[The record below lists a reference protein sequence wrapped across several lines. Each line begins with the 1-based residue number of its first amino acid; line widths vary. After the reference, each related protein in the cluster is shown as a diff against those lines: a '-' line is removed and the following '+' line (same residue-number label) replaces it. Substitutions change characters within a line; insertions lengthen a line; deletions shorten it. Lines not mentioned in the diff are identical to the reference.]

1 MRLTGIRVSA
11 MLTKAVVI
19 ALVGAV
25 EASAQTSLSGA
36 WTFTV
41 DLDGSITYPA
51 VTLMQDGMTLTGH
64 YSSEGL
70 GENDITGTVSEM
82 KITIM
87 FSADPG
93 LGMVVGDHD
102 RPVDPGKGLELGMVR
117 FVQDKAFKGGQIDGK
132 VAPHRGVGL
141 ILVTLRQG

>member
-1 MRLTGIRVSA
+1 MKYAIRTSR
-11 MLTKAVVI
+11 MLAAAIVI
-19 ALVGAV
+19 ALAGAV
-25 EASAQTSLSGA
+25 EASAQMSLSGA

-51 VTLMQDGMTLTGH
+51 VTLVQDGETLTGH

-87 FSADPG
+87 FAADPG
-93 LGMVVGDHD
+93 LGQVIDVVYTGTIDEEGMISGTLD
-102 RPVDPGKGLELGMVR
+102 LGGL
-117 FVQDKAFKGGQIDGK
+117 A
-132 VAPHRGVGL
+132 
-141 ILVTLRQG
+141 QGTFTAVKTEA

>member
-1 MRLTGIRVSA
+1 MKHTIRVTK
-11 MLTKAVVI
+11 MLAAAIVI
-19 ALVGAV
+19 ALTGAV
-25 EASAQTSLSGA
+25 EASAQMSLTGA

-51 VTLMQDGMTLTGH
+51 VTLVQDGETLTGH

-93 LGMVVGDHD
+93 LGQVIDVVYTGTIDAEGMITGTLD
-102 RPVDPGKGLELGMVR
+102 LGGL
-117 FVQDKAFKGGQIDGK
+117 A
-132 VAPHRGVGL
+132 
-141 ILVTLRQG
+141 QGTFTAVKTEA

>member
-1 MRLTGIRVSA
+1 MKHTIRVTK
-11 MLTKAVVI
+11 MLAAAIVI
-19 ALVGAV
+19 ALTGAV
-25 EASAQTSLSGA
+25 EASAQMSLTGA

-51 VTLMQDGMTLTGH
+51 VTLIQDGMTLTGH

-93 LGMVVGDHD
+93 LGQVIDVVYTGTIDEEGMISGTMD
-102 RPVDPGKGLELGMVR
+102 LGG
-117 FVQDKAFKGGQIDGK
+117 FA
-132 VAPHRGVGL
+132 
-141 ILVTLRQG
+141 QGTFTAVKTEA

>member
-1 MRLTGIRVSA
+1 MKHTVRVTK
-11 MLTKAVVI
+11 MLAAAIVI
-19 ALVGAV
+19 ALTGAV
-25 EASAQTSLSGA
+25 EASAQMSLTGA

-51 VTLMQDGMTLTGH
+51 VTLVQDGETLTGH

-93 LGMVVGDHD
+93 LGMVIDVVYTGTIDAEGMISGTLD
-102 RPVDPGKGLELGMVR
+102 LGGL
-117 FVQDKAFKGGQIDGK
+117 A
-132 VAPHRGVGL
+132 
-141 ILVTLRQG
+141 QGTFTAVKTEA

>member
-1 MRLTGIRVSA
+1 MKYAIRIST
-11 MLTKAVVI
+11 MLATALVI
-19 ALVGAV
+19 ALAGAV
-25 EASAQTSLSGA
+25 EANAQTTLTGA

-51 VTLMQDGMTLTGH
+51 VTLVQDGETLTGH

-87 FSADPG
+87 FAADLG
-93 LGMVVGDHD
+93 GMVIDVVYTGTIDEEGMISGTLD
-102 RPVDPGKGLELGMVR
+102 LGGL
-117 FVQDKAFKGGQIDGK
+117 A
-132 VAPHRGVGL
+132 
-141 ILVTLRQG
+141 QGTFTAVKTEA

>member
-1 MRLTGIRVSA
+1 MEYTIRMTT
-11 MLTKAVVI
+11 MLATALVI
-19 ALVGAV
+19 ALTGAV

-41 DLDGSITYPA
+41 DIDGSITYPA
-51 VTLMQDGMTLTGH
+51 VTLEQDGETLTGH

-70 GENDITGTVSEM
+70 GENDFTGTVSEM

-93 LGMVVGDHD
+93 LGQVIDVVYTGTIDEEGMISGTLD
-102 RPVDPGKGLELGMVR
+102 LGGFAGGTFTAVR
-117 FVQDKAFKGGQIDGK
+117 KED
-132 VAPHRGVGL
+132 
-141 ILVTLRQG
+141 

>member
-1 MRLTGIRVSA
+1 MKYAIRIST
-11 MLTKAVVI
+11 MLATALVI
-19 ALVGAV
+19 ALAGAV

-70 GENDITGTVSEM
+70 GENDITGTVDGSEI
-82 KITIM
+82 KIM
-87 FSADPG
+87 FTAD
-93 LGMVVGDHD
+93 LQGM
-102 RPVDPGKGLELGMVR
+102 PVDVVYTGTINEEGVISGTMDIEGGLLTGTFTAVR
-117 FVQDKAFKGGQIDGK
+117 SDG
-132 VAPHRGVGL
+132 
-141 ILVTLRQG
+141 

>member
-1 MRLTGIRVSA
+1 MKHTIRVTK
-11 MLTKAVVI
+11 MLAAAIVI
-19 ALVGAV
+19 ALAGAV
-25 EASAQTSLSGA
+25 EASAQMSLTGA

-51 VTLMQDGMTLTGH
+51 VTLVQDGETLTGH

-93 LGMVVGDHD
+93 LGQVIDVVYTGTIDAEGMITGTLD
-102 RPVDPGKGLELGMVR
+102 LGGL
-117 FVQDKAFKGGQIDGK
+117 A
-132 VAPHRGVGL
+132 
-141 ILVTLRQG
+141 QGTFTAVKTEA

>member
-1 MRLTGIRVSA
+1 MKYAIRIST
-11 MLTKAVVI
+11 MLATAVVI
-19 ALVGAV
+19 ALAGAV
-25 EASAQTSLSGA
+25 EASAQTNLSGA

-51 VTLMQDGMTLTGH
+51 VTLMQDGETLTGH

-93 LGMVVGDHD
+93 LGQVIDVVYTGTIDED
-102 RPVDPGKGLELGMVR
+102 GMISGALDLGGL
-117 FVQDKAFKGGQIDGK
+117 A
-132 VAPHRGVGL
+132 
-141 ILVTLRQG
+141 QGTFTAVKTEA

>member
-1 MRLTGIRVSA
+1 MKYAIRIST
-11 MLTKAVVI
+11 MLATALVI
-19 ALVGAV
+19 ALAGAV
-25 EASAQTSLSGA
+25 EASAQMSLSGA

-87 FSADPG
+87 FAADPG
-93 LGMVVGDHD
+93 LGQVIDVVYTGTIDEEGMISGTLD
-102 RPVDPGKGLELGMVR
+102 LGGL
-117 FVQDKAFKGGQIDGK
+117 A
-132 VAPHRGVGL
+132 
-141 ILVTLRQG
+141 QGTFTAVKTEA

>member
-1 MRLTGIRVSA
+1 MKYAIRIST
-11 MLTKAVVI
+11 MLATALVI
-19 ALVGAV
+19 ALTGAV
-25 EASAQTSLSGA
+25 EARAQTSLSGA

-51 VTLMQDGMTLTGH
+51 VTLVQDGETLTGH

-93 LGMVVGDHD
+93 LGQVIDVVYTGTIDEEGMISGTLD
-102 RPVDPGKGLELGMVR
+102 LGGL
-117 FVQDKAFKGGQIDGK
+117 A
-132 VAPHRGVGL
+132 
-141 ILVTLRQG
+141 QGTFTAVKTEA

>member
-1 MRLTGIRVSA
+1 MKYAIRIST
-11 MLTKAVVI
+11 MLATALVI
-19 ALVGAV
+19 ALAGAV
-25 EASAQTSLSGA
+25 EASAQMSLSGA

-51 VTLMQDGMTLTGH
+51 VTLMQDGETLTGH

-93 LGMVVGDHD
+93 LGQVIDVVYTGTIDED
-102 RPVDPGKGLELGMVR
+102 GMISGALDLGGL
-117 FVQDKAFKGGQIDGK
+117 A
-132 VAPHRGVGL
+132 
-141 ILVTLRQG
+141 QGTFTAVKTEA

>member
-1 MRLTGIRVSA
+1 MKHTIRVTT
-11 MLTKAVVI
+11 MLAAAIVI
-19 ALVGAV
+19 ALTGAV
-25 EASAQTSLSGA
+25 EASAQMSLTGA

-51 VTLMQDGMTLTGH
+51 VTLVQDGETLTGH

-87 FSADPG
+87 FAADPG
-93 LGMVVGDHD
+93 LGQVIDVVYTGTIDEEGMISGTLD
-102 RPVDPGKGLELGMVR
+102 LGGL
-117 FVQDKAFKGGQIDGK
+117 A
-132 VAPHRGVGL
+132 
-141 ILVTLRQG
+141 QGTFTAVKTEA

>member
-1 MRLTGIRVSA
+1 MKYAIRIST
-11 MLTKAVVI
+11 MLAT
-19 ALVGAV
+19 ALVITLAGAV
-25 EASAQTSLSGA
+25 EASAQMSLSGA

-51 VTLMQDGMTLTGH
+51 VTLVQDGETLTGH

-87 FSADPG
+87 FAADPG
-93 LGMVVGDHD
+93 LGQVIDVVYTGTIDEE
-102 RPVDPGKGLELGMVR
+102 GKISGTLDLGGL
-117 FVQDKAFKGGQIDGK
+117 A
-132 VAPHRGVGL
+132 
-141 ILVTLRQG
+141 QGTFTAVKTDA

>member
-1 MRLTGIRVSA
+1 MKYTIRVGT
-11 MLTKAVVI
+11 MLAAALAI
-19 ALVGAV
+19 ALAGAV
-25 EASAQTSLSGA
+25 EASAQTSLTGA

-51 VTLMQDGMTLTGH
+51 VTLVQDGETLTGH

-93 LGMVVGDHD
+93 LGQVIDVVYTGTIDEEGMISGTLD
-102 RPVDPGKGLELGMVR
+102 LGGL
-117 FVQDKAFKGGQIDGK
+117 A
-132 VAPHRGVGL
+132 
-141 ILVTLRQG
+141 QGTFTAVKTEA

>member
-1 MRLTGIRVSA
+1 MNHTIRVTK
-11 MLTKAVVI
+11 MLAAAIVI
-19 ALVGAV
+19 ALTGAV
-25 EASAQTSLSGA
+25 EASAQMSLTGA

-51 VTLMQDGMTLTGH
+51 VTLVQDGETLTGH

-93 LGMVVGDHD
+93 LGQVIDVVYTGTIDAEGMITGTLD
-102 RPVDPGKGLELGMVR
+102 LGGL
-117 FVQDKAFKGGQIDGK
+117 A
-132 VAPHRGVGL
+132 
-141 ILVTLRQG
+141 QGTFTAVKTEA

>member
-1 MRLTGIRVSA
+1 MKHTIRVTK
-11 MLTKAVVI
+11 MLAAAILI
-19 ALVGAV
+19 ALAGAV
-25 EASAQTSLSGA
+25 EASAQMSLTGA

-51 VTLMQDGMTLTGH
+51 VTLVQDGETLTGH

-93 LGMVVGDHD
+93 LGQVIDVVYTGTIDAEGMITGTLD
-102 RPVDPGKGLELGMVR
+102 LGGL
-117 FVQDKAFKGGQIDGK
+117 A
-132 VAPHRGVGL
+132 
-141 ILVTLRQG
+141 QGTFTAVKTEA

>member
-1 MRLTGIRVSA
+1 MKYAIRIST
-11 MLTKAVVI
+11 MLATALVI
-19 ALVGAV
+19 ALAGAV
-25 EASAQTSLSGA
+25 EASAQTNLSGA

-51 VTLMQDGMTLTGH
+51 VTLVQDGETLTGH

-87 FSADPG
+87 FAADPG
-93 LGMVVGDHD
+93 LGQVIDVVYTGTIDEEGMISGTLD
-102 RPVDPGKGLELGMVR
+102 LGGL
-117 FVQDKAFKGGQIDGK
+117 A
-132 VAPHRGVGL
+132 
-141 ILVTLRQG
+141 QGTFTAVKTEA

>member
-1 MRLTGIRVSA
+1 MKYAIRIGT
-11 MLTKAVVI
+11 MLATALVI

-25 EASAQTSLSGA
+25 EASAQMSLSGA

-93 LGMVVGDHD
+93 VGQVIDVVYTGTIDEEGMISGTLDLG
-102 RPVDPGKGLELGMVR
+102 GLAEGTFTAV
-117 FVQDKAFKGGQIDGK
+117 KTEA
-132 VAPHRGVGL
+132 
-141 ILVTLRQG
+141 

>member
-1 MRLTGIRVSA
+1 MNHTIRVTK
-11 MLTKAVVI
+11 MLAAAIVI
-19 ALVGAV
+19 ALAGAV
-25 EASAQTSLSGA
+25 EASAQMSLTGA

-51 VTLMQDGMTLTGH
+51 VTLVQDGETLTGH

-93 LGMVVGDHD
+93 LGQVIDVVYTGTIDAEGMITGTLD
-102 RPVDPGKGLELGMVR
+102 LGGL
-117 FVQDKAFKGGQIDGK
+117 A
-132 VAPHRGVGL
+132 
-141 ILVTLRQG
+141 QGTFTAVKTEA

>member
-1 MRLTGIRVSA
+1 MEYTIRMTT
-11 MLTKAVVI
+11 MLATALVI

-25 EASAQTSLSGA
+25 EASAQMSLSGA

-51 VTLMQDGMTLTGH
+51 VTLVQDGETLTGH

-82 KITIM
+82 KITIT

-93 LGMVVGDHD
+93 LGQVIDVVYAGTIDEEGMISGTLD
-102 RPVDPGKGLELGMVR
+102 LGGL
-117 FVQDKAFKGGQIDGK
+117 A
-132 VAPHRGVGL
+132 
-141 ILVTLRQG
+141 QGTFTAVKTEA

>member
-1 MRLTGIRVSA
+1 MKYAIRIST
-11 MLTKAVVI
+11 MLATAVVI
-19 ALVGAV
+19 ALTGAV
-25 EASAQTSLSGA
+25 EANAQTSLSGA

-51 VTLMQDGMTLTGH
+51 VTLVQDGETLTGH

-87 FSADPG
+87 FAADPG
-93 LGMVVGDHD
+93 LGQVIDVVYTGTIDEEGMISGTLD
-102 RPVDPGKGLELGMVR
+102 LGGL
-117 FVQDKAFKGGQIDGK
+117 A
-132 VAPHRGVGL
+132 
-141 ILVTLRQG
+141 QGTFTAVKTEA

>member
-1 MRLTGIRVSA
+1 MKHTIRVTK
-11 MLTKAVVI
+11 MLAAAIVI
-19 ALVGAV
+19 VLAGAI
-25 EASAQTSLSGA
+25 EASAQMSLTGA

-51 VTLMQDGMTLTGH
+51 VTLVQDGETLTGH

-93 LGMVVGDHD
+93 LGQVIDVVYTGTIDAEGMITGTLD
-102 RPVDPGKGLELGMVR
+102 LGGL
-117 FVQDKAFKGGQIDGK
+117 A
-132 VAPHRGVGL
+132 
-141 ILVTLRQG
+141 QGTFTAVKTEA